1 LQQGNPY
8 LFLAK
13 SYSID
18 YVRTVFYIFMF
29 LDIKNLSKK
38 YYQQSEKAV
47 DNVSF
52 HLEKGEIL
60 TIVGESGSGKT
71 SLLHIIGGL
80 LEPDAGDV
88 FLESAKVLPP
98 SARLVAGHPFINIV
112 HQNFKMF
119 PLFNI
124 YDNVSYFLRHHK
136 ASYQRIRVA
145 ELLSLCKLEG
155 VENKLPYELSGGQL
169 QRVALAVALANKP
182 KLLLLDEPF
191 SNLDASLKLYL
202 KKEILHILKESETS
216 AIMVT
221 HDPQD
226 AFGLADR
233 IAVMYKGTILQIAK
247 PETIYQFPANLYVA
261 QLFGEVNVLNNQ
273 IIRLLQL
280 SESPET
286 QMLIRPADIK
296 ITTRQ
301 ANSFEAE
308 IKSIDFMGAYYRLE
322 VQIGDKE
329 RLIIHTP
336 FTDGRVGEK
345 ISVQVDRQKLLI

>member
-1 LQQGNPY
+1 
-8 LFLAK
+8 
-13 SYSID
+13 
-18 YVRTVFYIFMF
+18 MF
-29 LDIKNLSKK
+29 LEVKNLSKK

-52 HLEKGEIL
+52 YLEKGEIM
-60 TIVGESGSGKT
+60 TVVGESGSGKT

-80 LEPDAGDV
+80 LEPDFGEV
-88 FLESAKVLPP
+88 FLEFGKVLPP
-98 SARLVAGHPFINIV
+98 SARLVAGHPYINIV

-124 YDNVSYFLRHHK
+124 YDNISYFLRHYK
-136 ASYQRIRVA
+136 TDYQRMRVA
-145 ELLSLCKLEG
+145 ELLALCKLEG
-155 VENKLPYELSGGQL
+155 VGNKLPHELSGGQL

-202 KKEILHILKESETS
+202 KKEISLILKASETS

-233 IAVMYKGTILQIAK
+233 IAVMHKGTVLQIAK

-261 QLFGEVNVLNNQ
+261 QLFGEVNVLSSDM
-273 IIRLLQL
+273 IHLLHL
-280 SESPET
+280 SENNNTPI
-286 QMLIRPADIK
+286 LIRPTDVK
-296 ITTRQ
+296 ITNKQ
-301 ANSFEAE
+301 PNSLEAE
-308 IKSIDFMGAYYRLE
+308 IMAIDFMGAYYRLD
-322 VQIGDKE
+322 VQIGEKQ

-336 FTDGRVGEK
+336 FTDGQVGEQ
-345 ISVQVDRQKLLI
+345 IFIQLDRQKLLI

>member
-1 LQQGNPY
+1 
-8 LFLAK
+8 
-13 SYSID
+13 
-18 YVRTVFYIFMF
+18 MF
-29 LDIKNLSKK
+29 LEVKNLSKK
-38 YYQQSEKAV
+38 YYQQADKAV

-52 HLEKGEIL
+52 YLEKGEIL
-60 TIVGESGSGKT
+60 TVVGESGSGKT

-80 LEPDAGDV
+80 LEPDEGQV
-88 FLESAKVLPP
+88 FLETGKVLPP
-98 SARLVAGHPFINIV
+98 SARLVAGHPDINIV

-124 YDNVSYFLRHHK
+124 YDNISYFLRHYK
-136 ASYQRIRVA
+136 TDYQRKRVG
-145 ELLSLCKLEG
+145 ELLALCKLEG
-155 VENKLPYELSGGQL
+155 VENKLPHELSGGQL

-202 KKEILHILKESETS
+202 KKEISHILKETETS

-233 IAVMYKGTILQIAK
+233 IAVMQKGIVLQIAT

-261 QLFGEVNVLNNQ
+261 RLFGEVNVLNNN

-280 SESPET
+280 SESGDTE
-286 QMLIRPADIK
+286 MLIRPADIK
-296 ITTRQ
+296 ITHRQ
-301 ANSFEAE
+301 ANSFETE
-308 IKSIDFMGAYYRLE
+308 VVTIDFMGAYYRL
-322 VQIGDKE
+322 DLLLNNKE
-329 RLIIHTP
+329 RLIAHTP
-336 FTDGRVGEK
+336 FTDARAGEK
-345 ISVQVDRQKLLI
+345 VFIQIDRQKLLI